1 MNDELKLTDEQQD
14 QRDKLIL
21 ECMALGY
28 LINRTTE
35 YAVFVNLSGHIDS
48 LEIHICRNKIYGY
61 NDELV
66 RTEFKLDGK
75 YERWDLENANQW
87 LEMKRDMLK
96 QIAETRDIPYA
107 EMQQEA
113 ETIYHHYF

>member
-1 MNDELKLTDEQQD
+1 MSIIPQLTEEQQEY
-14 QRDKLIL
+14 RDKLIL

-35 YAVFVNLSGHIDS
+35 YAIFVELSGHVDS
-48 LEIHICRNKIYGY
+48 LTIRICRNKIYGY
-61 NDELV
+61 NDELAK
-66 RTEFKLDGK
+66 TEFRLDGK
-75 YERWDLENANQW
+75 YEKWDFNNANHW

-96 QIAETRDIPYA
+96 AIAESRDIPYEA
-107 EMQQEA
+107 MLSEA

>member
-1 MNDELKLTDEQQD
+1 MAQDKLSDEQQAE
-14 QRDKLIL
+14 RDKLIL

-35 YAVFVNLSGHIDS
+35 YAVFVDMAGHVESLSIR
-48 LEIHICRNKIYGY
+48 ICRGKETGY
-61 NDELV
+61 NDELAK
-66 RTEFKLDGK
+66 TEFKLDGK
-75 YERWDLENANQW
+75 YERWDFENANQW

-96 QIAETRDIPYA
+96 SIAESRDIPYDA
-107 EMQQEA
+107 MQREA

>member
-1 MNDELKLTDEQQD
+1 MSRMTDQEHQDE
-14 QRDKLIL
+14 RDRLVL

-35 YAVFVNLSGHIDS
+35 YAVFVELAGHVDS
-48 LEIHICRNKIYGY
+48 LRVSICRGKVSGY
-61 NDELV
+61 NDELA
-66 RTEFKLDGK
+66 RSEFNLKGK
-75 YERWDLENANQW
+75 HEGWEFEGANRW

-96 QIAETRDIPYA
+96 EIAETRSIPYA
-107 EMQQEA
+107 SMMREA